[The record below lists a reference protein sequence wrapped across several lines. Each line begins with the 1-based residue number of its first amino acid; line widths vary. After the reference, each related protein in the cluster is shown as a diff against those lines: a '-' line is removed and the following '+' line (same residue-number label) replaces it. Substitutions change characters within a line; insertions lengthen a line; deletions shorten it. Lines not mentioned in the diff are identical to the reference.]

1 MTVFTSIL
9 AIPTPWMRGAFCVQ
23 GTFKCAVGIKKAVKL
38 LRLATLLDNYIPVL
52 EVVNE

>member
-38 LRLATLLDNYIPVL
+38 ATLLDNYIPVL